1 MRDRV
6 VYCAPRKHTLHD
18 PLFKKDVLITPNFI
32 LIDALYAVLPRPSHF
47 CVCNLLKSPGSLI
60 RNSLHSSDQWSQC
73 SQSLQFFTATF
84 TAMWIHSSQRS
95 ENNSLSLHNSFKK
108 YIRKSWTNA
117 FRNKPDL
124 TFSKIYYLHPN
135 AEGIHLRSFP
145 KSCETPGIMAN
156 SYPFSAAFYLAQ
168 LFFWFCADEWK
179 RDTAQWISLI
189 PGSVSKAQG
198 DSSWPSEH
206 RIQLLTE

>member
-1 MRDRV
+1 MK
-6 VYCAPRKHTLHD
+6 YCHIHLTFVSVTFWSHQALSYAIVFI
-18 PLFKKDVLITPNFI
+18 PLTNEVSAHSHCSSSLQHSQQCEFI
-32 LIDALYAVLPRPSHF
+32 L
-47 CVCNLLKSPGSLI
+47 
-60 RNSLHSSDQWSQC
+60 
-73 SQSLQFFTATF
+73 
-84 TAMWIHSSQRS
+84 SSQRS
-95 ENNSLSLHNSFKK
+95 KNNSLSLHNSFKK